1 MYGYVAMGVVCGGL
15 YYLKQQISKNI
26 KTMNHIRDCL
36 KSQDLQSKLS
46 QNKCLFLSCKFDY
59 NLSTIDFKK
68 NNFTLI
74 NFWASWCSPCRVEH
88 PILMSLSKSKK
99 LKLVGINYKDK
110 KNNAKKFLKELGN
123 PYNLVAKD
131 EIGKKSVNFGIYGI
145 PESILVNKE
154 MIVIKK
160 FIGPLNTQD
169 YNEILKI
176 IN

>member
-1 MYGYVAMGVVCGGL
+1 MQKVIKFLITLIFLFVIVVFYFSLNKDPSYQTNSLVG
-15 YYLKQQISKNI
+15 K
-26 KTMNHIRDCL
+26 
-36 KSQDLQSKLS
+36 KLVELNLES
-46 QNKCLFLSCKFDY
+46 FDGDY
-59 NLSTIDFKK
+59 NLSTKDFKK

-99 LKLVGINYKDK
+99 LKLVGINFKDK
-110 KNNAKKFLKELGN
+110 KNSAKKFLKELGN
-123 PYNLVAKD
+123 PYNLIAKD

>member
-1 MYGYVAMGVVCGGL
+1 MQKVIKFLTTLIFLFVIVVFYFSLNKDPSYQTNSLVG
-15 YYLKQQISKNI
+15 K
-26 KTMNHIRDCL
+26 
-36 KSQDLQSKLS
+36 KLVELNLES
-46 QNKCLFLSCKFDY
+46 FDGDY
-59 NLSTIDFKK
+59 NLSTKDFKK

-74 NFWASWCSPCRVEH
+74 NFWASWCSPCRAEH
-88 PILMSLSKSKK
+88 QILMSLSKSKK
-99 LKLVGINYKDK
+99 LKLVGINFKDK

-123 PYNLVAKD
+123 PYNLIAKD

>member
-1 MYGYVAMGVVCGGL
+1 MQKVIKFLTTLIFLFVIVVFYFSLNKDPSYQTNSLVG
-15 YYLKQQISKNI
+15 K
-26 KTMNHIRDCL
+26 
-36 KSQDLQSKLS
+36 KLVELNLES
-46 QNKCLFLSCKFDY
+46 FDGDY
-59 NLSTIDFKK
+59 NLSTKDFKK

-74 NFWASWCSPCRVEH
+74 NFWASWCSPCRAEH
-88 PILMSLSKSKK
+88 QILMSLSKSKK
-99 LKLVGINYKDK
+99 LKLVGINFKDK
-110 KNNAKKFLKELGN
+110 KNNAKKFLNELGN
-123 PYNLVAKD
+123 PYNLIAKD

-160 FIGPLNTQD
+160 FIGPLSTQD

>member
-1 MYGYVAMGVVCGGL
+1 MQKVIKFLITLIFLFVIVVFYFSLNKDPSYQTNSLVG
-15 YYLKQQISKNI
+15 K
-26 KTMNHIRDCL
+26 
-36 KSQDLQSKLS
+36 KLVELNLES
-46 QNKCLFLSCKFDY
+46 FDGDY
-59 NLSTIDFKK
+59 NLSTKDFKK

-99 LKLVGINYKDK
+99 LKLVGINFKDK

-123 PYNLVAKD
+123 PYNLIAND

-160 FIGPLNTQD
+160 YIGPLNTQD

>member
-1 MYGYVAMGVVCGGL
+1 MQKVIKFLTTLIFLFVIVVFYFSLNKDPSYQTNSLVG
-15 YYLKQQISKNI
+15 K
-26 KTMNHIRDCL
+26 
-36 KSQDLQSKLS
+36 KLVELNLES
-46 QNKCLFLSCKFDY
+46 FDGDY
-59 NLSTIDFKK
+59 NLSTKDFKK
-68 NNFTLI
+68 NNFTLF

-99 LKLVGINYKDK
+99 LKLVGINFKDK

-123 PYNLVAKD
+123 PYNLIAKD

>member
-1 MYGYVAMGVVCGGL
+1 MQKVIKFLITLIFLFVIVVFYFSLNKDPSYQTNSLVG
-15 YYLKQQISKNI
+15 K
-26 KTMNHIRDCL
+26 
-36 KSQDLQSKLS
+36 KLVELNLES
-46 QNKCLFLSCKFDY
+46 FDGDY
-59 NLSTIDFKK
+59 SLRTKDFKK

-99 LKLVGINYKDK
+99 LKLVGINFKDK

-123 PYNLVAKD
+123 PYNLIAKD

>member
-1 MYGYVAMGVVCGGL
+1 MQKVIKFLTTLIFLFVIVVFYFSLNKDPSYQTNSLVG
-15 YYLKQQISKNI
+15 K
-26 KTMNHIRDCL
+26 
-36 KSQDLQSKLS
+36 KLVELNLES
-46 QNKCLFLSCKFDY
+46 FDGDY
-59 NLSTIDFKK
+59 NLSTKDFKK

-74 NFWASWCSPCRVEH
+74 NFWTSWCSPCRAEH
-88 PILMSLSKSKK
+88 QILMSLSKSKK
-99 LKLVGINYKDK
+99 LKLVGINFKDK
-110 KNNAKKFLKELGN
+110 KNNAKKFLNELGN
-123 PYNLVAKD
+123 PYNLIAKD

-160 FIGPLNTQD
+160 FIGPLNTHD

>member
-1 MYGYVAMGVVCGGL
+1 MQKTIKSLIILLLIFILGIFFLALNKESSYNTEHLIGKRLINVEL
-15 YYLKQQISKNI
+15 NDFDNDKIIS
-26 KTMNHIRDCL
+26 TE
-36 KSQDLQSKLS
+36 DLV
-46 QNKCLFLSCKFDY
+46 
-59 NLSTIDFKK
+59 K

-99 LKLVGINYKDK
+99 LKLVGINFKDK

-123 PYNLVAKD
+123 PYNLIAKD

>member
-1 MYGYVAMGVVCGGL
+1 MQKVIKFLTTLIFLFVIVVFYFSLNKDPSYQTNSLVG
-15 YYLKQQISKNI
+15 K
-26 KTMNHIRDCL
+26 
-36 KSQDLQSKLS
+36 KLVELNLES
-46 QNKCLFLSCKFDY
+46 FDGDY
-59 NLSTIDFKK
+59 NLSTKDFKK

-74 NFWASWCSPCRVEH
+74 NFWASWCSPCRAEH
-88 PILMSLSKSKK
+88 QILMSLSKSKK
-99 LKLVGINYKDK
+99 LKLVGINFKDK

-123 PYNLVAKD
+123 PYNLIAKD

-160 FIGPLNTQD
+160 YIGPLNTQD

>member
-1 MYGYVAMGVVCGGL
+1 MRKVIKFLITLIFLFVIVVFYFSLNKDPSYQTNSLVG
-15 YYLKQQISKNI
+15 K
-26 KTMNHIRDCL
+26 
-36 KSQDLQSKLS
+36 KLVELNLES
-46 QNKCLFLSCKFDY
+46 FDGDY
-59 NLSTIDFKK
+59 NLSTKDFKK

-74 NFWASWCSPCRVEH
+74 NFWASWCSPCRAEH
-88 PILMSLSKSKK
+88 QILMSLSKSKK
-99 LKLVGINYKDK
+99 LKLVGINFKDK

-123 PYNLVAKD
+123 PYNLIAKD

>member
-1 MYGYVAMGVVCGGL
+1 MQKVIKFLTTLIFLFVIVVFYFSLNKDPSYQTNSLVG
-15 YYLKQQISKNI
+15 K
-26 KTMNHIRDCL
+26 
-36 KSQDLQSKLS
+36 KLVELNLES
-46 QNKCLFLSCKFDY
+46 FDGDY
-59 NLSTIDFKK
+59 NLSTKDFKK

-74 NFWASWCSPCRVEH
+74 NFWASWCRPCRIEH

-99 LKLVGINYKDK
+99 LKLVGINFKDK

-123 PYNLVAKD
+123 PYNLIAKD

>member
-1 MYGYVAMGVVCGGL
+1 MQKVIKFLTTLIFLFVIVVFYFSLNKDPSYQTNSLVG
-15 YYLKQQISKNI
+15 K
-26 KTMNHIRDCL
+26 
-36 KSQDLQSKLS
+36 KLVELNLES
-46 QNKCLFLSCKFDY
+46 FDGDY
-59 NLSTIDFKK
+59 NLSTKDFKK

-74 NFWASWCSPCRVEH
+74 NFWASWCSPCRIEH

-99 LKLVGINYKDK
+99 LKLVGINFKDK

-123 PYNLVAKD
+123 PYNLIAKD

-154 MIVIKK
+154 MTVIKK

>member
-1 MYGYVAMGVVCGGL
+1 MQKVIKFLITLIFLFVIVVFYFSLNKDPSYQTNSLVG
-15 YYLKQQISKNI
+15 K
-26 KTMNHIRDCL
+26 
-36 KSQDLQSKLS
+36 KLVELNLES
-46 QNKCLFLSCKFDY
+46 FDGDY
-59 NLSTIDFKK
+59 NLSTKDFKN

-99 LKLVGINYKDK
+99 LKLVGINFKDK

-123 PYNLVAKD
+123 PYNLIAKD

>member
-1 MYGYVAMGVVCGGL
+1 MQKVIKFLTTLIFLFVIVVFYFSLNKDPSYQTNSLVG
-15 YYLKQQISKNI
+15 K
-26 KTMNHIRDCL
+26 
-36 KSQDLQSKLS
+36 KLEELNLES
-46 QNKCLFLSCKFDY
+46 FDGDY
-59 NLSTIDFKK
+59 NLSTKDFKK

-99 LKLVGINYKDK
+99 LKLVGINFKDK

-123 PYNLVAKD
+123 PYNLIAKD

>member
-1 MYGYVAMGVVCGGL
+1 MQKVIKFLITLIFLFVIVVFYFSLNKDPSYQTNSLVG
-15 YYLKQQISKNI
+15 K
-26 KTMNHIRDCL
+26 
-36 KSQDLQSKLS
+36 KLVELNLES
-46 QNKCLFLSCKFDY
+46 FDGDY
-59 NLSTIDFKK
+59 NLSTKDFKK

-74 NFWASWCSPCRVEH
+74 NFWASWCSPCRAEH
-88 PILMSLSKSKK
+88 QILMSLSKSKK
-99 LKLVGINYKDK
+99 LKLVGINFKDK
-110 KNNAKKFLKELGN
+110 KNNAKKFLNELGN
-123 PYNLVAKD
+123 PYNLIAKD

>member
-1 MYGYVAMGVVCGGL
+1 MQKVIKFLITLIFLFVIVVFYFSLNKDPSYQTNSLVG
-15 YYLKQQISKNI
+15 K
-26 KTMNHIRDCL
+26 
-36 KSQDLQSKLS
+36 KLVELNLES
-46 QNKCLFLSCKFDY
+46 FDGDY
-59 NLSTIDFKK
+59 NLSTKDFKK

-99 LKLVGINYKDK
+99 LKLVGINFKDK
-110 KNNAKKFLKELGN
+110 KNNAKKFLNELGN
-123 PYNLVAKD
+123 PYNLIAKD

-160 FIGPLNTQD
+160 YIGPLNTQD

>member
-1 MYGYVAMGVVCGGL
+1 MQKVIKFLITLIFLFVIVVFYFSLNKDPSYQTNSLVG
-15 YYLKQQISKNI
+15 K
-26 KTMNHIRDCL
+26 
-36 KSQDLQSKLS
+36 KLVELNLES
-46 QNKCLFLSCKFDY
+46 FDGDY
-59 NLSTIDFKK
+59 NLSTKDFKK

-99 LKLVGINYKDK
+99 LKLVGVNFKDK
-110 KNNAKKFLKELGN
+110 KNNAKKFLNELGN
-123 PYNLVAKD
+123 PYNLIAKD

>member
-1 MYGYVAMGVVCGGL
+1 MQKVIKFLITLIFLFVIVVFYFSLNKDPSYQTNSLVG
-15 YYLKQQISKNI
+15 K
-26 KTMNHIRDCL
+26 
-36 KSQDLQSKLS
+36 KLVELNLES
-46 QNKCLFLSCKFDY
+46 FDGDY
-59 NLSTIDFKK
+59 NLSTKDFKK

-74 NFWASWCSPCRVEH
+74 NFWASWCSPCRIEH

-99 LKLVGINYKDK
+99 LKLVGINFKDK
-110 KNNAKKFLKELGN
+110 KNNAKKFLNELGN
-123 PYNLVAKD
+123 PYNLIAKD

>member
-1 MYGYVAMGVVCGGL
+1 MQKVIKFLITLIFLFVIVVFYFSLNKDPSYQTNSLVG
-15 YYLKQQISKNI
+15 K
-26 KTMNHIRDCL
+26 
-36 KSQDLQSKLS
+36 KLVELNLES
-46 QNKCLFLSCKFDY
+46 FDGDY
-59 NLSTIDFKK
+59 NLSTKDFKK

-99 LKLVGINYKDK
+99 LKLVGINFKDK

-123 PYNLVAKD
+123 PYNLIAKD

-154 MIVIKK
+154 MTVIKK

>member
-1 MYGYVAMGVVCGGL
+1 MQKV
-15 YYLKQQISKNI
+15 I
-26 KTMNHIRDCL
+26 KFLITIIFLFVILVFYFSLNKDPSYQTNSL
-36 KSQDLQSKLS
+36 VGKKLEELNLES
-46 QNKCLFLSCKFDY
+46 FDGDY
-59 NLSTIDFKK
+59 NLSTKDFKK

-99 LKLVGINYKDK
+99 LKLVGINFKDK
-110 KNNAKKFLKELGN
+110 KDNAKKFLKELGN
-123 PYNLVAKD
+123 PYNLIAKD

>member
-1 MYGYVAMGVVCGGL
+1 MQKVIKFLTTLIFLFVIVVFYFSLNKDPSYQTNSLVG
-15 YYLKQQISKNI
+15 K
-26 KTMNHIRDCL
+26 
-36 KSQDLQSKLS
+36 KLVELNLES
-46 QNKCLFLSCKFDY
+46 FDGDY
-59 NLSTIDFKK
+59 NLSTKDFKK

-74 NFWASWCSPCRVEH
+74 NFWASWCSPCRAEH
-88 PILMSLSKSKK
+88 QILMSLSKSKK

-123 PYNLVAKD
+123 PYNLIAKD
-131 EIGKKSVNFGIYGI
+131 EVGKKSVNFGIYGI

>member
-1 MYGYVAMGVVCGGL
+1 MQKVIKFLTTLIFLFVIVVFYFSL
-15 YYLKQQISKNI
+15 NKDPSYHTNSLVRK
-26 KTMNHIRDCL
+26 
-36 KSQDLQSKLS
+36 KLVELNLES
-46 QNKCLFLSCKFDY
+46 FDGDY
-59 NLSTIDFKK
+59 NLSTKDFKN

-99 LKLVGINYKDK
+99 LKLVGINFKDK
-110 KNNAKKFLKELGN
+110 KNNAKKFLNELGN
-123 PYNLVAKD
+123 PYNLIAKD

>member
-1 MYGYVAMGVVCGGL
+1 MQKVIKFLITLIFLFVIVVFYFSLNKDPSYQTNSLVG
-15 YYLKQQISKNI
+15 K
-26 KTMNHIRDCL
+26 
-36 KSQDLQSKLS
+36 KLVELNLES
-46 QNKCLFLSCKFDY
+46 FDGDY
-59 NLSTIDFKK
+59 NLSTKDFKK

-74 NFWASWCSPCRVEH
+74 NFWASWCSPCRAEH
-88 PILMSLSKSKK
+88 QILMSLSKSKK
-99 LKLVGINYKDK
+99 LKLVGINFKDK

-123 PYNLVAKD
+123 PYNLIAKD

>member
-1 MYGYVAMGVVCGGL
+1 MQKVIKFLTTLIFLFVIVVFYFSLNKDPSYQTNSLVG
-15 YYLKQQISKNI
+15 K
-26 KTMNHIRDCL
+26 
-36 KSQDLQSKLS
+36 KLVELNLES
-46 QNKCLFLSCKFDY
+46 FDGDY

-99 LKLVGINYKDK
+99 LKLVGINFKDK

-123 PYNLVAKD
+123 PYNLIAKD

-154 MIVIKK
+154 MTVIKK

>member
-1 MYGYVAMGVVCGGL
+1 MQKVIKFLITLIFLFVIVVFYFSLNKDPSYQTNSLVG
-15 YYLKQQISKNI
+15 K
-26 KTMNHIRDCL
+26 
-36 KSQDLQSKLS
+36 KLEELNLES
-46 QNKCLFLSCKFDY
+46 FDGDY
-59 NLSTIDFKK
+59 NLSTKDFKK

-99 LKLVGINYKDK
+99 LKLVGINFKDK
-110 KNNAKKFLKELGN
+110 KNKEKKFLKELGN

>member
-1 MYGYVAMGVVCGGL
+1 MQKVIKFLTTLIFLFVIVVFYFSLNKDPSYQTNSLVG
-15 YYLKQQISKNI
+15 K
-26 KTMNHIRDCL
+26 
-36 KSQDLQSKLS
+36 KLVELNLES
-46 QNKCLFLSCKFDY
+46 FDGDY
-59 NLSTIDFKK
+59 NLSTKDFKK

-99 LKLVGINYKDK
+99 LKLVGINFKDK

-123 PYNLVAKD
+123 PYNLIAKD

-154 MIVIKK
+154 MTVIKK

>member
-1 MYGYVAMGVVCGGL
+1 MQKVIKFLITLIFLFVIVVFYFSLNKDPSYQTNSLVG
-15 YYLKQQISKNI
+15 K
-26 KTMNHIRDCL
+26 
-36 KSQDLQSKLS
+36 KLVELNLES
-46 QNKCLFLSCKFDY
+46 FDGDY
-59 NLSTIDFKK
+59 NLSTKDFKK

-99 LKLVGINYKDK
+99 LKLVGINFKDK

-123 PYNLVAKD
+123 PYNLIAKD

-160 FIGPLNTQD
+160 YIGPLNTQD

>member
-1 MYGYVAMGVVCGGL
+1 MQKVIKFLITLIFLFVIVVFYFSLNKDPSYQTNSLVG
-15 YYLKQQISKNI
+15 K
-26 KTMNHIRDCL
+26 
-36 KSQDLQSKLS
+36 KLVELNLES
-46 QNKCLFLSCKFDY
+46 FDGDY
-59 NLSTIDFKK
+59 NLSTKDFKK

-74 NFWASWCSPCRVEH
+74 NFWASWCSPCRIEH

-99 LKLVGINYKDK
+99 LKLVGINFKDK
-110 KNNAKKFLKELGN
+110 KNNAKKFLNELGN
-123 PYNLVAKD
+123 PYNLIAKD
-131 EIGKKSVNFGIYGI
+131 EIGKKSVHFGIYGI

-160 FIGPLNTQD
+160 FIGPLNTHD

>member
-1 MYGYVAMGVVCGGL
+1 MQKVIKFLITLIFLFVIVVFYFSLNKDPSYQTNSLVG
-15 YYLKQQISKNI
+15 K
-26 KTMNHIRDCL
+26 
-36 KSQDLQSKLS
+36 KLVELNLES
-46 QNKCLFLSCKFDY
+46 FDGDY
-59 NLSTIDFKK
+59 NLSTKDFKK

-99 LKLVGINYKDK
+99 LKLVGINFKDK

-123 PYNLVAKD
+123 PYNLIAKD

>member
-1 MYGYVAMGVVCGGL
+1 MQKVIKFLTTLIFLFVIVVFYFSLNKDPSYQTNSLVG
-15 YYLKQQISKNI
+15 K
-26 KTMNHIRDCL
+26 
-36 KSQDLQSKLS
+36 KLVELNLES
-46 QNKCLFLSCKFDY
+46 FDGDY
-59 NLSTIDFKK
+59 NLSTKDFKK

-99 LKLVGINYKDK
+99 LKLVGINFKDK

-123 PYNLVAKD
+123 PYNLIAKD

>member
-1 MYGYVAMGVVCGGL
+1 MQKVIKFLTTLIFLFVIVVFYFSLNKDPSYQTNSLVG
-15 YYLKQQISKNI
+15 K
-26 KTMNHIRDCL
+26 
-36 KSQDLQSKLS
+36 KLVELNLES
-46 QNKCLFLSCKFDY
+46 FDGDY
-59 NLSTIDFKK
+59 NLSTKDFKK

>member
-1 MYGYVAMGVVCGGL
+1 M
-15 YYLKQQISKNI
+15 QKNI
-26 KTMNHIRDCL
+26 I
-36 KSQDLQSKLS
+36 KLS
-46 QNKCLFLSCKFDY
+46 LISLIIFIIGVFFIGLKKSSIYDTKDLVGQKITKIQLDHFSENRIITGEDL
-59 NLSTIDFKK
+59 KK

-99 LKLVGINYKDK
+99 LKLVGINFKDK
-110 KNNAKKFLKELGN
+110 KDNAKKFLKELGN

>member
-1 MYGYVAMGVVCGGL
+1 MQKVIKFLITLIFLFVIVVFYFSLNKDPSYQTNSLVG
-15 YYLKQQISKNI
+15 K
-26 KTMNHIRDCL
+26 
-36 KSQDLQSKLS
+36 KLVELNLES
-46 QNKCLFLSCKFDY
+46 FDGDY
-59 NLSTIDFKK
+59 NLSTKDFKK

-99 LKLVGINYKDK
+99 LKLVGINFKDK
-110 KNNAKKFLKELGN
+110 KNNAKKFLNELGN
-123 PYNLVAKD
+123 PYNLIAKD

-145 PESILVNKE
+145 PESILVNRE